1 MKKEVLLK
9 KFNAQIDKIQDCIDE
24 ISNLLEI
31 ENDDDELSEMS
42 VTFREQVETCL
53 GDNEECNYN
62 DIVEYIREN
71 L

>member
-9 KFNAQIDKIQDCIDE
+9 KFNAQIDKIHDCIDE

-42 VTFREQVETCL
+42 VIFREQLEACL
-53 GDNEECNYN
+53 SDNEECSSNN
-62 DIVEYIREN
+62 IVEYIREN

>member
-1 MKKEVLLK
+1 MKKETLIK

-24 ISNLLEI
+24 ISTLLEI

-42 VTFREQVETCL
+42 VTFREQLETCL
-53 GDNEECNYN
+53 SDNEECNAN

>member
-1 MKKEVLLK
+1 MKKEALLK

-42 VTFREQVETCL
+42 VTFREQIETCL
-53 GDNEECNYN
+53 SENEECNVN

>member
-1 MKKEVLLK
+1 MKKETLLK
-9 KFNAQIDKIQDCIDE
+9 KFNTQIDKIQDCIDE

-42 VTFREQVETCL
+42 VTFREQIETCL
-53 GDNEECNYN
+53 SENEECNVN

>member
-1 MKKEVLLK
+1 MKKEALLK

-24 ISNLLEI
+24 ISTLLEI

-53 GDNEECNYN
+53 CDNEECNFN

>member
-1 MKKEVLLK
+1 MKKETLLK
-9 KFNAQIDKIQDCIDE
+9 KFNAQIDKIQDSIDE

-42 VTFREQVETCL
+42 VTFREQIETCL
-53 GDNEECNYN
+53 ADNDECNVN

>member
-1 MKKEVLLK
+1 MKKETLLK

-42 VTFREQVETCL
+42 VTFREQIETCL
-53 GDNEECNYN
+53 TDNDECNVN

>member
-1 MKKEVLLK
+1 MKKEALLK

-24 ISNLLEI
+24 ISTLLEI

-53 GDNEECNYN
+53 SDNEECNFN